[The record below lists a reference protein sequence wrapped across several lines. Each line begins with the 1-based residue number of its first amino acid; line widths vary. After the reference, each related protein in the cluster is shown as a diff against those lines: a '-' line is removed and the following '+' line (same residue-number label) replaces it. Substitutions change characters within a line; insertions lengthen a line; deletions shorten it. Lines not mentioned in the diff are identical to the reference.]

1 MGSSDDK
8 STTEMI
14 DLLQEAEFRLLR
26 LVASATEESVARDVA
41 LVLRDLAAIR
51 YRLERPLPSD
61 KRIHG
66 RIREPAVA
74 VIRGFQGRDESVALH
89 DVSAG
94 GALIECDRPPE
105 AGSQIA
111 IELPGLGKD
120 VKAIVK
126 AVAGSRAHLSFV
138 ELPPDD
144 LVDLLKYIERR
155 FQRY

>member
-1 MGSSDDK
+1 MGLNDDK
-8 STTEMI
+8 STTDMI

-26 LVASATEESVARDVA
+26 LVAGATEESVARDVA
-41 LVLRDLAAIR
+41 VVLRDLAEIR

-74 VIRGFQGRDESVALH
+74 VIRGFHGRDESVALH

-94 GALIECDRPPE
+94 GALIECDTPPE
-105 AGSQIA
+105 VGAQIA

-120 VKAIVK
+120 VTAVVK
-126 AVAGSRAHLSFV
+126 AVVGSRAHLSFI

-144 LVDLLKYIERR
+144 LVGLLKYIERR